1 MYVCMYVF
9 IYLFV
14 SLYVKIAADFR
25 QKIEDNNMTIIIS
38 ETFTD
43 NPASQIKHLKVSD

>member
-1 MYVCMYVF
+1 MIF
-9 IYLFV
+9 IIIIFLIFV

-25 QKIEDNNMTIIIS
+25 QKIEDNNMTILTS

-43 NPASQIKHLKVSD
+43 NPASQIKHLKVSK